1 MRAWTWGWTCA
12 LALAATSLGAC
23 KGAGGGAVKPTARP
37 AAWPESAQFQGY
49 PVIHCSS
56 DEVPRSFLAD
66 VARRGQGEEI
76 ARESYTTT
84 RDLVLTTLNLFLAT
98 GRWTGD
104 RAKITPT
111 RDAPRPGSATECRMF
126 ELALAD
132 QITLRLPP
140 SISGS
145 EYIAPIAM
153 VGYDY
158 EPSTGPNSAPTI
170 SVRIAALLARGD
182 GRVLRTLAVV
192 ARSQAA
198 QLAPFYQE
206 RSSQEIAQDLTEQ
219 LARNLSGAIAE

>member
-1 MRAWTWGWTCA
+1 MRSLGWGGSGGPRDTRASADGIQGWTAHRTGPMRIPIRTRMRAWTWGWTCA

-98 GRWTGD
+98 GRWAGE
-104 RAKITPT
+104 RAQITAT
-111 RDAPRPGSATECRMF
+111 RDSPRPGAASECRMF

-132 QITLRLPP
+132 EITLRLPP
-140 SISGS
+140 SVSG
-145 EYIAPIAM
+145 
-153 VGYDY
+153 
-158 EPSTGPNSAPTI
+158 
-170 SVRIAALLARGD
+170 
-182 GRVLRTLAVV
+182 
-192 ARSQAA
+192 ARSR
-198 QLAPFYQE
+198 AP
-206 RSSQEIAQDLTEQ
+206 L
-219 LARNLSGAIAE
+219 